1 MPIPVGYAIAAL
13 ILGSALKYKSF
24 QDSQARQKRYI
35 QADIDLRKG
44 ESDKALAAQSE
55 TRSKYQRPVVEAA
68 EQAEQSRMAQV
79 LNRNVTPTAQSIE
92 SRMGVPRVVLE
103 TEAADRQAAA
113 NRARNQ
119 GDRMATMM
127 ALGNALNA
135 LQPDLAKSAVTTGL
149 AGGAMRGSAG
159 VLPLELA
166 QAKARA
172 YSPIG
177 DILSN
182 LGSYGMNSAIQNQK
196 FT

>member
-1 MPIPVGYAIAAL
+1 MPIAPALAML
-13 ILGSALKYKSF
+13 ILGSALKYRSF
-24 QDSQARQKRYI
+24 LDSQAQQKRHI
-35 QADIDLRKG
+35 QSDIDLRKG

-68 EQAEQSRMAQV
+68 EQGEAGRLAAV
-79 LNRNVTPTAQSIE
+79 LNRGIPTLPSPAA
-92 SRMGVPRVVLE
+92 RVGVPRVVQE
-103 TEAADRQAAA
+103 TAAADRASAASKV
-113 NRARNQ
+113 RDQ
-119 GDRMATMM
+119 GQKMAAML

-135 LQPDLAKSAVTTGL
+135 LQPELAKSAVTTGVS
-149 AGGAMRGSAG
+149 ADAMQGSAG

-182 LGSYGMNSAIQNQK
+182 LGSYGMSSAIQNQK
-196 FT
+196 FS

>member
-1 MPIPVGYAIAAL
+1 MPIPIGYAIAAM
-13 ILGSALKYKSF
+13 ILGSAMKYRSF

-35 QADIDLRKG
+35 QADIDLRKA

-79 LNRNVTPTAQSIE
+79 LNQNVTPTAQSVE
-92 SRMGVPRVVLE
+92 SRLGVPRVVLE

-127 ALGNALNA
+127 ALGNVLNA
-135 LQPDLAKSAVTTGL
+135 LQPDLARSAVTTGL

-182 LGSYGMNSAIQNQK
+182 LGSYGMSSAIQN
-196 FT
+196 

>member
-1 MPIPVGYAIAAL
+1 MPIPIGYAIAAL
-13 ILGSALKYKSF
+13 ILGSALKYRSF

-35 QADIDLRKG
+35 QADIDLRKA

-79 LNRNVTPTAQSIE
+79 LNQNVTPTAQSIE

-119 GDRMATMM
+119 GERMATMM
-127 ALGNALNA
+127 ALGNVLNA